1 MTYNRCM
8 PISDFTTI
16 KESEYS
22 YSDPIVVRK
31 WATGSLSVKVGYVK
45 KHPEK
50 YVICLEKIWSGR
62 GGQQS
67 TTFNIKDGGDWEAL
81 KRAIDSLLPSLGD
94 VSSKAVIDQ
103 AIDKIS
109 RETGFLEI
117 IAKYPQLLD
126 SAGDIDI
133 LLLPQDQKEALSKL
147 LAVGGSLTKSVIEKL
162 ANQPARDI
170 EEFIKLLETM
180 KLSTINSL
188 VTHVTS
194 RLGFIE
200 MFEKV
205 IHDDSSFERRGAK
218 SVHNL
223 LKANI
228 WMIDRN
234 FSVLHDDETL
244 KKIISERWGE
254 ICEDEN
260 ATTRPDFLCM
270 TNPFDKGRDRNLVII
285 EIKRPSVE
293 LKLPHVEQIM
303 KYKEVLEKY
312 SGNTVSSFTCY
323 LVGREVSSL
332 LKSNDLTKSG
342 YFIKTYTD
350 FIQDTRQF
358 YEEYLKIIGSEELAF

>member
-1 MTYNRCM
+1 M
-8 PISDFTTI
+8 PISSFVTI
-16 KESEYS
+16 RESEYT
-22 YSDPIVVRK
+22 YSEPIVVRK

-50 YVICLEKIWSGR
+50 HVIYLEKVWSGK
-62 GGQQS
+62 GGLKS
-67 TTFNIKDGGDWEAL
+67 STFNIKDGEDWEAL
-81 KRAIDSLLPSLGD
+81 KRAIDSLLPNLGD
-94 VSSKAVIDQ
+94 IPSKEIIDK

-109 RETGFLEI
+109 KETGFLEI
-117 IAKYPQLLD
+117 IARYPQLLD
-126 SAGDIDI
+126 STGDIDI
-133 LLLPQDQKEALSKL
+133 LLLPQDQKEALGKL
-147 LAVGGSLTKSVIEKL
+147 LTIGGSLAKSVIEKL
-162 ANQPARDI
+162 ASQPAKDI

-205 IHDDSSFERRGAK
+205 IHDDSSFERRGVN

-228 WMIDRN
+228 WMVDRN

-254 ICEDEN
+254 ICEDEG

-270 TNPFDKGRDRNLVII
+270 TNPFDRGRDKSLTII

-303 KYKEVLEKY
+303 RYKEVLEKY

-323 LVGREVSSL
+323 LVGREVSTL

-350 FIQDTRQF
+350 FIQETRQF
-358 YEEYLKIIGSEELAF
+358 YEEYLKIIQGEELAF